1 MSLPAQQVKTK
12 QQEENH
18 EMVVSLYAQ
27 YQADHV
33 AAIRKASKIQRDLSR
48 AEHEVGRIE
57 RHLQR
62 IEEFCSKNNVSLTG
76 DA

>member
-1 MSLPAQQVKTK
+1 MSLQAQPKSK

-18 EMVVSLYAQ
+18 EMVVSLYHQ
-27 YQADHV
+27 YQTDHV
-33 AAIRKASKIQRDLSR
+33 AAIRRASKIQRDLSR

-62 IEEFCSKNNVSLTG
+62 IEEFCKKNNVSLTG